1 MSEKAKDTKSNKD
14 RLKEITDSIEKGI
27 KEVFESGK
35 YAEYLQVMSRFH
47 NYSFNNTLLIYM
59 QKPDATLVAG
69 FNKWKDKFGRSVN
82 KGEKGIKIIA
92 PTPYKKKIEK
102 DVLDPD
108 TQLPMRDE
116 NGKIIKEEKEISIP
130 SFRPVTVF
138 DVSQTSGKE
147 LPTLASDLNGKV
159 ENFEMLKEAIS
170 RSAPVPVSFK
180 PLRPDTDGYFS
191 PKKQEIVIREGM
203 GEVQTVCAMIHE
215 SAHAKLHNPANIP
228 EAEETKK
235 LTRSDEEVQAESIAY
250 TVCAYFGIETGENSF
265 GYLASW
271 SRSKELKELKA
282 SLDIINKTSSELI
295 TDIEKNYKA
304 IVKERGA
311 ELTNEK
317 DPVEELATEIDNFL
331 FEVDKDGYT
340 ATVDDREAYRDDL
353 ITSISIG
360 RCEIVVEWL
369 QDIVSEGSEESKK
382 AAELLDKLSP
392 YINPQIDKNAEINAP
407 AIETPQTE
415 DLSDVPV
422 PDPAISREALLS
434 FGYTDDNMLPL
445 TKSRAA
451 ELFIQDIPVYCIFT
465 DNSESLIETPEALR
479 QHDGMFGVEKT
490 DWVKAVEA
498 VKEKE
503 TAFLESPTDAFAL
516 YQLIR
521 SEATDEHRFMNT
533 EFLDKHGLEISRDN
547 YSLVATGELKKQGET
562 VQVLDSIYEDFNIHI
577 PVDYKGQSCSV
588 SDIIALKQGNDVSFY
603 YVDSIGFAPV
613 PDFLQ
618 QRNHLKNAEIS
629 TEDDYGMID
638 GVINNGAKSEADK
651 KKEQTNTEK
660 KPSVLKKLEQ
670 AKKQAGLVDTVPT
683 PKKTERNLTQ

>member
-1 MSEKAKDTKSNKD
+1 M
-14 RLKEITDSIEKGI
+14 
-27 KEVFESGK
+27 
-35 YAEYLQVMSRFH
+35 QVMSRFH

-108 TQLPMRDE
+108 TKLPMKDE
-116 NGKIIKEEKEISIP
+116 NGEIIKEEKEVSIP

-147 LPTLASDLNGKV
+147 IPTLASALNGKV
-159 ENFEMLKEAIS
+159 ENFDMLKEAIS
-170 RSAPVPVSFK
+170 RSAPVPISFK

-191 PKKQEIVIREGM
+191 QKRQEIVIREGM

-228 EAEETKK
+228 ETEEKKK
-235 LTRSDEEVQAESIAY
+235 LTRSDKEVQAESIAY

-271 SRSKELKELKA
+271 SQNKELKELKA
-282 SLDIINKTSSELI
+282 SLDVINKTSSELI
-295 TDIEKNYKA
+295 TAIEKNYKA
-304 IVKERGA
+304 ILKERGA
-311 ELTNEK
+311 ELT
-317 DPVEELATEIDNFL
+317 DTELKE
-331 FEVDKDGYT
+331 
-340 ATVDDREAYRDDL
+340 
-353 ITSISIG
+353 
-360 RCEIVVEWL
+360 
-369 QDIVSEGSEESKK
+369 
-382 AAELLDKLSP
+382 
-392 YINPQIDKNAEINAP
+392 P
-407 AIETPQTE
+407 ALETPNTD
-415 DLSDVPV
+415 DLSDIPV
-422 PDPAISREALLS
+422 PDPAISREALQS

-451 ELFIQDIPVYCIFT
+451 ELFMQDIPVYCIYT

-479 QHDGMFGVEKT
+479 QHDGMFGVEKS
-490 DWVKAVEA
+490 DWAKAVET

-503 TAFLESPTDAFAL
+503 SAFFESPTDAFAL

-533 EFLDKHGLEISRDN
+533 EFLKKHGLDISRDN
-547 YSLVATGELKKQGET
+547 YSLIATGELKKQGET
-562 VQVLDSIYEDFNIHI
+562 VQVLDGIYEDFNIHL

-588 SDIIALKQGNDVSFY
+588 SDIIALKRGNDVSFY
-603 YVDSIGFAPV
+603 YVDSIGFTPV
-613 PDFLQ
+613 HDFLQ
-618 QRNHLKNAEIS
+618 QRNYLKNAEIS

-638 GVINNGAKSEADK
+638 GVINNGKKPETDDKSKQNDIG
-651 KKEQTNTEK
+651 K
-660 KPSVLKKLEQ
+660 KPSVLKRLED
-670 AKKQAGLVDTVPT
+670 AKKQAGSLDNPM
-683 PKKTERNLTQ
+683 PKKTERNLIQ

>member
-1 MSEKAKDTKSNKD
+1 MSEKTGNFRNNKD
-14 RLKEITDSIEKGI
+14 RLKEIIDSIEKGI
-27 KEVFESGK
+27 KEVFESGR
-35 YAEYLQVMSRFH
+35 YTEYLQVMSRFH

-69 FNKWKDKFGRSVN
+69 FNKWKDKFERNVN

-108 TQLPMRDE
+108 TKLPMRDE
-116 NGKIIKEEKEISIP
+116 NGEIIKEEKEVSIP

-159 ENFEMLKEAIS
+159 ENFDMLKEAIS

-191 PKKQEIVIREGM
+191 PKRQEIVIREGM

-215 SAHAKLHNPANIP
+215 SAHAKLHNPAYIP
-228 EAEETKK
+228 ETDDKSK
-235 LTRSDEEVQAESIAY
+235 LSRSDEEVQAESIAY

-271 SRSKELKELKA
+271 SQNKELKELKE
-282 SLDIINKTSSELI
+282 SLDIINKTSSDLI
-295 TDIEKNYKA
+295 TAIEKNYKA

-311 ELTNEK
+311 ELT
-317 DPVEELATEIDNFL
+317 DTELKE
-331 FEVDKDGYT
+331 
-340 ATVDDREAYRDDL
+340 
-353 ITSISIG
+353 
-360 RCEIVVEWL
+360 
-369 QDIVSEGSEESKK
+369 
-382 AAELLDKLSP
+382 
-392 YINPQIDKNAEINAP
+392 P

-415 DLSDVPV
+415 DLSDIPV

-451 ELFIQDIPVYCIFT
+451 ELFMQDIPVYCIYT

-479 QHDGMFGVEKT
+479 QHDGMFGIEKA
-490 DWVKAVEA
+490 DWAKALESF
-498 VKEKE
+498 KEKE
-503 TAFLESPTDAFAL
+503 KTFLESPSDAFAL

-533 EFLDKHGLEISRDN
+533 EFLEKHGLEISRDN
-547 YSLVATGELKKQGET
+547 YSLIATGELKKQGET
-562 VQVLDSIYEDFNIHI
+562 VQVLDSIYEDFNIHL

-588 SDIIALKQGNDVSFY
+588 SDIIALKRGNDVSFY
-603 YVDSIGFAPV
+603 YVDSIGFTPV
-613 PDFLQ
+613 HDFLP
-618 QRNHLKNAEIS
+618 QRNYLKNAEIS

-638 GVINNGAKSEADK
+638 GVINNGKKPETDDKSKQNDIG
-651 KKEQTNTEK
+651 K
-660 KPSVLKKLEQ
+660 KPSVLKRLED
-670 AKKQAGLVDTVPT
+670 AKKQAGSLDNPM
-683 PKKTERNLTQ
+683 PKKTERNLIQ

>member
-1 MSEKAKDTKSNKD
+1 MSEKTGNFRNNKD
-14 RLKEITDSIEKGI
+14 RLKEIIDSIEKGI
-27 KEVFESGK
+27 KEVFESGR
-35 YAEYLQVMSRFH
+35 YTEYLQVMSRFH
-47 NYSFNNTLLIYM
+47 NYSFNNTMLIYM

-69 FNKWKDKFGRSVN
+69 FNKWKDKFERNVN

-108 TQLPMRDE
+108 TKLPMRDE
-116 NGKIIKEEKEISIP
+116 NGEIIKEEKEVSIP

-159 ENFEMLKEAIS
+159 ENFDMLKEAIS
-170 RSAPVPVSFK
+170 RSAPVPISFK

-191 PKKQEIVIREGM
+191 PKRQEIVIREGM

-215 SAHAKLHNPANIP
+215 SAHAKLHNPAYIP
-228 EAEETKK
+228 ETDDKSK
-235 LTRSDEEVQAESIAY
+235 LSRSDEEVQAESIAY

-271 SRSKELKELKA
+271 SQNKELKELKE
-282 SLDIINKTSSELI
+282 SLDVINKTSSELI
-295 TDIEKNYKA
+295 TAIEKNYKA

-311 ELTNEK
+311 ELT
-317 DPVEELATEIDNFL
+317 DTELKE
-331 FEVDKDGYT
+331 
-340 ATVDDREAYRDDL
+340 
-353 ITSISIG
+353 
-360 RCEIVVEWL
+360 
-369 QDIVSEGSEESKK
+369 
-382 AAELLDKLSP
+382 
-392 YINPQIDKNAEINAP
+392 P

-415 DLSDVPV
+415 DLSDIPV

-451 ELFIQDIPVYCIFT
+451 ELFMQDIPVYCIYT

-479 QHDGMFGVEKT
+479 QHDGMFGIEKA
-490 DWVKAVEA
+490 DWAKALESF
-498 VKEKE
+498 KEKE
-503 TAFLESPTDAFAL
+503 KTFLESPSDAFAL

-533 EFLDKHGLEISRDN
+533 EFLEKHGLEISRDN
-547 YSLVATGELKKQGET
+547 YSLIATGELKKQGET
-562 VQVLDSIYEDFNIHI
+562 VQVLDSIYEDFNIHL

-588 SDIIALKQGNDVSFY
+588 SDIIALKRGNDVSFY
-603 YVDSIGFAPV
+603 YVDSIGFTPV
-613 PDFLQ
+613 HDFLP
-618 QRNHLKNAEIS
+618 QRNYLKNAEIS

-638 GVINNGAKSEADK
+638 GVINNGKKPETDDKSKQNDIG
-651 KKEQTNTEK
+651 K
-660 KPSVLKKLEQ
+660 KPSVLKRLED
-670 AKKQAGLVDTVPT
+670 AKKQAGSLDNPM
-683 PKKTERNLTQ
+683 PKKTERNLIQ

>member
-1 MSEKAKDTKSNKD
+1 MSEKTGNFRNNKD
-14 RLKEITDSIEKGI
+14 RLKEIIDSIEKGI
-27 KEVFESGK
+27 KEVFESGR
-35 YAEYLQVMSRFH
+35 YTEYLQVMSRFH
-47 NYSFNNTLLIYM
+47 NYSFNNTILIYM

-69 FNKWKDKFGRSVN
+69 FNKWKDKFERNVN

-108 TQLPMRDE
+108 TKLPMRDE
-116 NGKIIKEEKEISIP
+116 NGEIIKEEKEVSIP

-159 ENFEMLKEAIS
+159 ENFDMLKEAIS
-170 RSAPVPVSFK
+170 RSAPVPISFK

-191 PKKQEIVIREGM
+191 PKRQEIVIREGM

-228 EAEETKK
+228 ETDDKSK
-235 LTRSDEEVQAESIAY
+235 LSRSDEEVQAESIAY

-271 SRSKELKELKA
+271 SQNKELKELKE
-282 SLDIINKTSSELI
+282 SLDIINKTSSDLI
-295 TDIEKNYKA
+295 TAIEKNYKA

-311 ELTNEK
+311 ELT
-317 DPVEELATEIDNFL
+317 DTELKE
-331 FEVDKDGYT
+331 
-340 ATVDDREAYRDDL
+340 
-353 ITSISIG
+353 
-360 RCEIVVEWL
+360 
-369 QDIVSEGSEESKK
+369 
-382 AAELLDKLSP
+382 
-392 YINPQIDKNAEINAP
+392 P
-407 AIETPQTE
+407 AKETPQTE
-415 DLSDVPV
+415 DLSDIPV

-451 ELFIQDIPVYCIFT
+451 ELFMQDIPVYCIYT

-479 QHDGMFGVEKT
+479 QHDGMFGIEKA
-490 DWVKAVEA
+490 DWAKALESF
-498 VKEKE
+498 KEKE
-503 TAFLESPTDAFAL
+503 KTFLESPSDAFAL

-533 EFLDKHGLEISRDN
+533 EFLEKHGLEISRDN
-547 YSLVATGELKKQGET
+547 YSLIATGELKKQGET
-562 VQVLDSIYEDFNIHI
+562 VQVLDSIYEDFNIHL

-588 SDIIALKQGNDVSFY
+588 SDIIALKRGNDVSFY
-603 YVDSIGFAPV
+603 YVDSIGFTPV
-613 PDFLQ
+613 HDFLP
-618 QRNHLKNAEIS
+618 QRNYLKNAEIS

-638 GVINNGAKSEADK
+638 GVINNGKKPETDDKSKQNDIG
-651 KKEQTNTEK
+651 K
-660 KPSVLKKLEQ
+660 KPSVLKRLED
-670 AKKQAGLVDTVPT
+670 AKKQAGSLDNPM
-683 PKKTERNLTQ
+683 PKKTERNLIQ

>member
-1 MSEKAKDTKSNKD
+1 MSEKTGNFRNNKD
-14 RLKEITDSIEKGI
+14 RLKEIIDSIEKGI
-27 KEVFESGK
+27 KEVFESGR
-35 YAEYLQVMSRFH
+35 YTEYLQVMSRFH

-69 FNKWKDKFGRSVN
+69 FNKWKDKFERNVN

-108 TQLPMRDE
+108 TKLPMRDE
-116 NGKIIKEEKEISIP
+116 NGEIIKEEKEVSIP

-159 ENFEMLKEAIS
+159 ENFDMLKEAIS
-170 RSAPVPVSFK
+170 RSAPVPISFK
-180 PLRPDTDGYFS
+180 PLRPDIDGYFS
-191 PKKQEIVIREGM
+191 PKRQEIVIREGM

-215 SAHAKLHNPANIP
+215 SAHAKLRNPANIP
-228 EAEETKK
+228 ETDDKSK
-235 LTRSDEEVQAESIAY
+235 LSRSDEEVQAESIAY

-271 SRSKELKELKA
+271 SQNKELKELKE
-282 SLDIINKTSSELI
+282 SLDIINKTSSDLI
-295 TDIEKNYKA
+295 TAIEKNYKA

-311 ELTNEK
+311 ELT
-317 DPVEELATEIDNFL
+317 DTELKE
-331 FEVDKDGYT
+331 
-340 ATVDDREAYRDDL
+340 
-353 ITSISIG
+353 
-360 RCEIVVEWL
+360 
-369 QDIVSEGSEESKK
+369 
-382 AAELLDKLSP
+382 
-392 YINPQIDKNAEINAP
+392 P

-415 DLSDVPV
+415 DLSDIPV

-451 ELFIQDIPVYCIFT
+451 ELFMQDIPVYCIYT

-479 QHDGMFGVEKT
+479 QYDGMFGIEKA
-490 DWVKAVEA
+490 DWAKALESF
-498 VKEKE
+498 KEKE
-503 TAFLESPTDAFAL
+503 KTFLESPSDAFAL

-533 EFLDKHGLEISRDN
+533 EFLEKHGLEISRDN
-547 YSLVATGELKKQGET
+547 YSLIATGELKKQGET
-562 VQVLDSIYEDFNIHI
+562 VQVLDSIYEDFNIHL

-588 SDIIALKQGNDVSFY
+588 SDIIALKRGNDVSFY
-603 YVDSIGFAPV
+603 YVDSIGFTPV
-613 PDFLQ
+613 HDFLP
-618 QRNHLKNAEIS
+618 QRNYLKNAEIS

-638 GVINNGAKSEADK
+638 GVINNGKKPETDDKSKQNDRG
-651 KKEQTNTEK
+651 K
-660 KPSVLKKLEQ
+660 KPSVLKRLED
-670 AKKQAGLVDTVPT
+670 AKKQAGLLDNPM
-683 PKKTERNLTQ
+683 PKKTERNLIQ

>member
-1 MSEKAKDTKSNKD
+1 MSEKTGNFRNNKD
-14 RLKEITDSIEKGI
+14 RLKEIIDSIEKGI
-27 KEVFESGK
+27 KEVFESGR
-35 YAEYLQVMSRFH
+35 YTEYLQVMSRFH
-47 NYSFNNTLLIYM
+47 NYSFNNTMLIYM

-69 FNKWKDKFGRSVN
+69 FNKWKDKFERNVN

-108 TQLPMRDE
+108 TKLPMRDE
-116 NGKIIKEEKEISIP
+116 NGEIIKEEKEVSIP

-159 ENFEMLKEAIS
+159 ENFDMLKEAIS
-170 RSAPVPVSFK
+170 RSAPVPISFK

-191 PKKQEIVIREGM
+191 PKRQEIVIREGM

-228 EAEETKK
+228 ETDDKSK
-235 LTRSDEEVQAESIAY
+235 LSRSDEEVQAESIAY
-250 TVCAYFGIETGENSF
+250 TVCAYFGIETGKNSF

-271 SRSKELKELKA
+271 SQNKELKELKE
-282 SLDIINKTSSELI
+282 SLDVINKTSSELI
-295 TDIEKNYKA
+295 TAIEKNYKA
-304 IVKERGA
+304 IAKERGA
-311 ELTNEK
+311 ELT
-317 DPVEELATEIDNFL
+317 DTELKE
-331 FEVDKDGYT
+331 
-340 ATVDDREAYRDDL
+340 
-353 ITSISIG
+353 
-360 RCEIVVEWL
+360 
-369 QDIVSEGSEESKK
+369 
-382 AAELLDKLSP
+382 
-392 YINPQIDKNAEINAP
+392 P

-415 DLSDVPV
+415 DLSDIPV

-434 FGYTDDNMLPL
+434 FGYTDDNILPL

-451 ELFIQDIPVYCIFT
+451 ELFMQDIPVYCIYT

-479 QHDGMFGVEKT
+479 QHDGMFGIEKA
-490 DWVKAVEA
+490 DWAKALESF
-498 VKEKE
+498 KEKE
-503 TAFLESPTDAFAL
+503 KTFLESPSDAFAL

-533 EFLDKHGLEISRDN
+533 EFLEKHGLEISRDN
-547 YSLVATGELKKQGET
+547 YSLIATGELKKQGET
-562 VQVLDSIYEDFNIHI
+562 VQVLDSIYEDFNIHL

-588 SDIIALKQGNDVSFY
+588 SDIIALKRGNDVSFY
-603 YVDSIGFAPV
+603 YADSIGFTPV

-618 QRNHLKNAEIS
+618 QRNYLKNAEIS

-638 GVINNGAKSEADK
+638 GVINNGKKPETDDKSKQNDIG
-651 KKEQTNTEK
+651 K
-660 KPSVLKKLEQ
+660 KPSVLKRLED
-670 AKKQAGLVDTVPT
+670 AKKQAGLLDNPM
-683 PKKTERNLTQ
+683 PKKIERNLIQ

>member
-1 MSEKAKDTKSNKD
+1 MNQKNNLLRNNEK
-14 RLKEITDSIEKGI
+14 LKEITDSIEKGI
-27 KEVFESGK
+27 KEVFESGR

-59 QKPDATLVAG
+59 QKPDATHVAG

-92 PTPYKKKIEK
+92 PTPYKTKVEK

-108 TQLPMRDE
+108 TKLPMRDE
-116 NGKIIKEEKEISIP
+116 SGKNIKEEKEITIP

-138 DVSQTSGKE
+138 DVSQTSGRE

-159 ENFEMLKEAIS
+159 ENFDLLKDAIS
-170 RSAPVPVSFK
+170 RSAPIPISFK

-215 SAHAKLHNPANIP
+215 SAHAKLHNPANVLKTD
-228 EAEETKK
+228 EKKK
-235 LTRSDEEVQAESIAY
+235 LSRSDEEVQAESIAY
-250 TVCAYFGIETGENSF
+250 TVCAYFGIEIGDNSF

-271 SRSKELKELKA
+271 SQSKELKELKE
-282 SLDIINKTSSELI
+282 SLDVINKTSSELI
-295 TDIEKNYKA
+295 TSIEKNYRA

-311 ELTNEK
+311 ELTSKKESIE
-317 DPVEELATEIDNFL
+317 DLANEIDDFMFNF
-331 FEVDKDGYT
+331 DTYDYKDRI
-340 ATVDDREAYRDDL
+340 DDREGFRDDL
-353 ITSISIG
+353 KTSIHSG
-360 RCEIVVEWL
+360 RCEDIVEWL
-369 QDIVSEGSEESKK
+369 QDIVSEGSEDGKK

-392 YINPQIDKNAEINAP
+392 YINPQIDKNAEINTP

-415 DLSDVPV
+415 DLSDIPV
-422 PDPAISREALLS
+422 PDPALSLEALLS

-445 TKSRAA
+445 TKIRAA
-451 ELFIQDIPVYCIFT
+451 ELFMQDIPVYCIYT

-490 DWVKAVEA
+490 DWTKALETF
-498 VKEKE
+498 KEKE
-503 TAFLESPTDAFAL
+503 KAFLESTTDAFAL

-533 EFLDKHGLEISRDN
+533 EFLKKHGLEISRDN
-547 YSLVATGELKKQGET
+547 YSLVATGELKKQGEI
-562 VQVLDSIYEDFNIHI
+562 VQVLDSIYEDFNIHL

-588 SDIIALKQGNDVSFY
+588 SDIIALKRGNDVSFY
-603 YVDSIGFAPV
+603 YVDSIGFTPV

-618 QRNHLKNAEIS
+618 QRNYLKNAEIS

-638 GVINNGAKSEADK
+638 GVINNGKKPETDDKSKQNDIG
-651 KKEQTNTEK
+651 K
-660 KPSVLKKLEQ
+660 KPSVLKRLED
-670 AKKQAGLVDTVPT
+670 AKKQAGSLDNPM
-683 PKKTERNLTQ
+683 PKKTERNLIQ

>member
-1 MSEKAKDTKSNKD
+1 MSEKTGNFRNNKD
-14 RLKEITDSIEKGI
+14 RLKEIIDSIEKGI
-27 KEVFESGK
+27 KEVFESGR
-35 YAEYLQVMSRFH
+35 YTEYLQVMSRFH
-47 NYSFNNTLLIYM
+47 NYSFNNTMLIYM

-69 FNKWKDKFGRSVN
+69 FNKWKDKFERNVN

-108 TQLPMRDE
+108 TKLPMRDE
-116 NGKIIKEEKEISIP
+116 NGEIIKEEKEVSIP

-159 ENFEMLKEAIS
+159 ENFDMLKEAIS
-170 RSAPVPVSFK
+170 RSAPVPISFK

-191 PKKQEIVIREGM
+191 PKRQEIVIREGM

-228 EAEETKK
+228 ETDDKSK
-235 LTRSDEEVQAESIAY
+235 LSRSDEEVQAESIAY

-271 SRSKELKELKA
+271 SQNKELKELKE
-282 SLDIINKTSSELI
+282 SLDIINKTSSDLI
-295 TDIEKNYKA
+295 TAIEKNYKA

-311 ELTNEK
+311 ELT
-317 DPVEELATEIDNFL
+317 DTELKE
-331 FEVDKDGYT
+331 
-340 ATVDDREAYRDDL
+340 
-353 ITSISIG
+353 
-360 RCEIVVEWL
+360 
-369 QDIVSEGSEESKK
+369 
-382 AAELLDKLSP
+382 
-392 YINPQIDKNAEINAP
+392 P

-415 DLSDVPV
+415 DLSDIPV

-451 ELFIQDIPVYCIFT
+451 ELFMQDIPVYCIYT
-465 DNSESLIETPEALR
+465 DNSKSLIETPEALR
-479 QHDGMFGVEKT
+479 QHDGMFGIEKA
-490 DWVKAVEA
+490 DWAKALESF
-498 VKEKE
+498 KEKE
-503 TAFLESPTDAFAL
+503 KTFLESPSDAFAL

-533 EFLDKHGLEISRDN
+533 EFLEKHGLEISRDN
-547 YSLVATGELKKQGET
+547 YSLVATGELKKQGEI
-562 VQVLDSIYEDFNIHI
+562 VQVLDSIYEDFNIHL

-588 SDIIALKQGNDVSFY
+588 SDIIALKRDNDVSFY
-603 YVDSIGFAPV
+603 YVDSIGFTPV
-613 PDFLQ
+613 HDFLP
-618 QRNHLKNAEIS
+618 QRNYLKNAEIS

-638 GVINNGAKSEADK
+638 GVINNGKKPKTDDKSKQNDIG
-651 KKEQTNTEK
+651 K
-660 KPSVLKKLEQ
+660 KPSVLKRLED
-670 AKKQAGLVDTVPT
+670 AKKQAGSLDNPM
-683 PKKTERNLTQ
+683 PKKTERNLIQ

>member
-1 MSEKAKDTKSNKD
+1 MSEKTGNFRNNKD
-14 RLKEITDSIEKGI
+14 RLKEIIDSIEKGI
-27 KEVFESGK
+27 KEVFESGR
-35 YAEYLQVMSRFH
+35 YTEYLQVMSRFH
-47 NYSFNNTLLIYM
+47 NYSFNNTMLIYM

-69 FNKWKDKFGRSVN
+69 FNKWKDKFERNVN

-108 TQLPMRDE
+108 TKLPMRDE
-116 NGKIIKEEKEISIP
+116 NGEIIKEEKEVSIP

-159 ENFEMLKEAIS
+159 ENFDMLKEAIS
-170 RSAPVPVSFK
+170 RSAPVPISFK

-191 PKKQEIVIREGM
+191 PKRQEIVIREGM

-228 EAEETKK
+228 ETDDKSK
-235 LTRSDEEVQAESIAY
+235 LSRSDEEVQAESIAY
-250 TVCAYFGIETGENSF
+250 TVCAYFGIETGKNSF

-271 SRSKELKELKA
+271 SQNKELKELKE
-282 SLDIINKTSSELI
+282 SLDVINKTSSELI
-295 TDIEKNYKA
+295 TAIEKNYKA
-304 IVKERGA
+304 IAKERGA
-311 ELTNEK
+311 ELT
-317 DPVEELATEIDNFL
+317 DTELKE
-331 FEVDKDGYT
+331 
-340 ATVDDREAYRDDL
+340 
-353 ITSISIG
+353 
-360 RCEIVVEWL
+360 
-369 QDIVSEGSEESKK
+369 
-382 AAELLDKLSP
+382 
-392 YINPQIDKNAEINAP
+392 P

-415 DLSDVPV
+415 DLSDIPV

-434 FGYTDDNMLPL
+434 FGYTDDNILPL

-451 ELFIQDIPVYCIFT
+451 ELFMQDIPVYCIYT

-479 QHDGMFGVEKT
+479 QHDGMFGIEKA
-490 DWVKAVEA
+490 DWAKALESF
-498 VKEKE
+498 KEKE
-503 TAFLESPTDAFAL
+503 KTFLESPSDAFAL

-533 EFLDKHGLEISRDN
+533 EFLEKHGLEISRDN
-547 YSLVATGELKKQGET
+547 YSLIATGELKKQGET
-562 VQVLDSIYEDFNIHI
+562 VQVLDSIYEDFNIHL

-588 SDIIALKQGNDVSFY
+588 SDIIALKRGNDVSFY
-603 YVDSIGFAPV
+603 YVDSIGFTPV

-618 QRNHLKNAEIS
+618 QRNYLKNAEIS

-638 GVINNGAKSEADK
+638 GVINNGKKPETDDKSKQNDIG
-651 KKEQTNTEK
+651 K
-660 KPSVLKKLEQ
+660 KPSVLKRLED
-670 AKKQAGLVDTVPT
+670 AKKQAGLLDNPM
-683 PKKTERNLTQ
+683 PKKIERNLIQ

>member
-1 MSEKAKDTKSNKD
+1 MSEKTGNFRNNKD
-14 RLKEITDSIEKGI
+14 RLKEIIDSIEKGI
-27 KEVFESGK
+27 KEVFESGR
-35 YAEYLQVMSRFH
+35 YTEYLQVMSRFH
-47 NYSFNNTLLIYM
+47 NYSFNNTMLIYM

-69 FNKWKDKFGRSVN
+69 FNKWKDKFERNVN

-108 TQLPMRDE
+108 TKLPMRDE
-116 NGKIIKEEKEISIP
+116 NGEIIKEEKEVSIP

-159 ENFEMLKEAIS
+159 ENFDILKEAIS
-170 RSAPVPVSFK
+170 RSAPVPISFK

-191 PKKQEIVIREGM
+191 PKRQEIVIREGM

-215 SAHAKLHNPANIP
+215 SAHAKLHNPAYIP
-228 EAEETKK
+228 ETDDKSK
-235 LTRSDEEVQAESIAY
+235 LSRSDEEVQAESIAY

-271 SRSKELKELKA
+271 SQNKELKELKE
-282 SLDIINKTSSELI
+282 SLDVINKTSSELI
-295 TDIEKNYKA
+295 TAIEKNYKA

-311 ELTNEK
+311 ELT
-317 DPVEELATEIDNFL
+317 DTELKE
-331 FEVDKDGYT
+331 
-340 ATVDDREAYRDDL
+340 
-353 ITSISIG
+353 
-360 RCEIVVEWL
+360 
-369 QDIVSEGSEESKK
+369 
-382 AAELLDKLSP
+382 
-392 YINPQIDKNAEINAP
+392 P

-415 DLSDVPV
+415 DLSDIPV

-451 ELFIQDIPVYCIFT
+451 ELFMQDIPVYCIYT

-479 QHDGMFGVEKT
+479 QHDGMFGIEKA
-490 DWVKAVEA
+490 DWAKALESF
-498 VKEKE
+498 KEKE
-503 TAFLESPTDAFAL
+503 KTFLESPSDAFAL

-521 SEATDEHRFMNT
+521 SEATNEHRFMNT
-533 EFLDKHGLEISRDN
+533 EFLEKHGLEISRDN
-547 YSLVATGELKKQGET
+547 YSLIATGELKKQGET
-562 VQVLDSIYEDFNIHI
+562 VQVLDSIYEDFNIHL

-588 SDIIALKQGNDVSFY
+588 SDIIALKRGNDVSFY
-603 YVDSIGFAPV
+603 YVDSIGFTPV
-613 PDFLQ
+613 HDFLP
-618 QRNHLKNAEIS
+618 QRNYLKNAEIS

-638 GVINNGAKSEADK
+638 GIINNGKKPETDDKSKQNDIG
-651 KKEQTNTEK
+651 K
-660 KPSVLKKLEQ
+660 KPSVLKRLED
-670 AKKQAGLVDTVPT
+670 AKKQAGSLDNPM
-683 PKKTERNLTQ
+683 PKKTERNLIQ

>member
-1 MSEKAKDTKSNKD
+1 MSEKTGNFRNNKD
-14 RLKEITDSIEKGI
+14 RLKEIIDSIEKGI
-27 KEVFESGK
+27 KEVFESGR
-35 YAEYLQVMSRFH
+35 YTEYLQVMSRFH

-69 FNKWKDKFGRSVN
+69 FNKWKDKFERNVN

-108 TQLPMRDE
+108 TKLPMRDE
-116 NGKIIKEEKEISIP
+116 NGEIIKEEKEVSIP

-159 ENFEMLKEAIS
+159 ENFDMLKEAIS
-170 RSAPVPVSFK
+170 RSAPVPISFK

-191 PKKQEIVIREGM
+191 PKRQEIVIREGM

-228 EAEETKK
+228 ETDDKSK
-235 LTRSDEEVQAESIAY
+235 LSRSDEEVQAESIAY

-271 SRSKELKELKA
+271 SQNKELKELKE
-282 SLDIINKTSSELI
+282 SLDVINKTSSELI
-295 TDIEKNYKA
+295 TAIEKNYKA

-311 ELTNEK
+311 ELT
-317 DPVEELATEIDNFL
+317 DTELKE
-331 FEVDKDGYT
+331 
-340 ATVDDREAYRDDL
+340 
-353 ITSISIG
+353 
-360 RCEIVVEWL
+360 
-369 QDIVSEGSEESKK
+369 
-382 AAELLDKLSP
+382 
-392 YINPQIDKNAEINAP
+392 P

-415 DLSDVPV
+415 DLSDIPV

-434 FGYTDDNMLPL
+434 FGYTDNNMLPL

-451 ELFIQDIPVYCIFT
+451 ELFMQDIPVYCIYT
-465 DNSESLIETPEALR
+465 DNSESLIEAPEALR
-479 QHDGMFGVEKT
+479 QHDGMFGVEKA
-490 DWVKAVEA
+490 DWAKALEA
-498 VKEKE
+498 FKEKE
-503 TAFLESPTDAFAL
+503 KTFLESPSDAFAL

-533 EFLDKHGLEISRDN
+533 EFLEKHGLEISRDN
-547 YSLVATGELKKQGET
+547 YSLIATGELKKQGET
-562 VQVLDSIYEDFNIHI
+562 VQVLDSIYEDFNIHL

-588 SDIIALKQGNDVSFY
+588 SDIIALKRGNDVSFY
-603 YVDSIGFAPV
+603 YVDSIGFTPV
-613 PDFLQ
+613 HDFLP
-618 QRNHLKNAEIS
+618 QRNYLKNAEIS

-638 GVINNGAKSEADK
+638 GVINNGKKPETDDKSKQNDIG
-651 KKEQTNTEK
+651 K
-660 KPSVLKKLEQ
+660 KPSVLKRLED
-670 AKKQAGLVDTVPT
+670 AKKQAGSLDNPM
-683 PKKTERNLTQ
+683 PKKTERNLIQ

>member
-1 MSEKAKDTKSNKD
+1 MSEKTGNFRNNKD
-14 RLKEITDSIEKGI
+14 RLKEIIDSIEKGI
-27 KEVFESGK
+27 KEVFESGR
-35 YAEYLQVMSRFH
+35 YTEYLQVMSRFH
-47 NYSFNNTLLIYM
+47 NYSFNNTMLIYM

-69 FNKWKDKFGRSVN
+69 FNKWKDKFERNVN

-108 TQLPMRDE
+108 TKLPMRDE
-116 NGKIIKEEKEISIP
+116 NGEIIKEEKEVSIP
-130 SFRPVTVF
+130 SFRPVTVL

-159 ENFEMLKEAIS
+159 ENFDMLKEAIS
-170 RSAPVPVSFK
+170 RSAPVPISFK

-191 PKKQEIVIREGM
+191 PKRQEIVIREGM

-215 SAHAKLHNPANIP
+215 SAHAKLHNPAYIP
-228 EAEETKK
+228 ETDDKSK
-235 LTRSDEEVQAESIAY
+235 LSRSDEEVQAESIAY

-271 SRSKELKELKA
+271 SQNKELKELKE
-282 SLDIINKTSSELI
+282 SLDVINKTSSELI
-295 TDIEKNYKA
+295 TAIEKNYKA

-311 ELTNEK
+311 ELT
-317 DPVEELATEIDNFL
+317 DTELKE
-331 FEVDKDGYT
+331 
-340 ATVDDREAYRDDL
+340 
-353 ITSISIG
+353 
-360 RCEIVVEWL
+360 
-369 QDIVSEGSEESKK
+369 
-382 AAELLDKLSP
+382 
-392 YINPQIDKNAEINAP
+392 P

-415 DLSDVPV
+415 DLSDIPV

-451 ELFIQDIPVYCIFT
+451 ELFMQDIPVYCIYT

-479 QHDGMFGVEKT
+479 QHDGMFGIEKA
-490 DWVKAVEA
+490 DWAKALESF
-498 VKEKE
+498 KEKE
-503 TAFLESPTDAFAL
+503 KTFLDSPSDAFAL

-533 EFLDKHGLEISRDN
+533 EFLEKHGLEISRDN
-547 YSLVATGELKKQGET
+547 YSLIATGELKKQGET
-562 VQVLDSIYEDFNIHI
+562 VQVLDSIYEDFNIHL

-588 SDIIALKQGNDVSFY
+588 SDIIALKRGNDVSFY
-603 YVDSIGFAPV
+603 YVDSIGFTPV
-613 PDFLQ
+613 HDFLP
-618 QRNHLKNAEIS
+618 QRNYLKNAEIS

-638 GVINNGAKSEADK
+638 GVINNGKKPETDDKSKQNDIG
-651 KKEQTNTEK
+651 K
-660 KPSVLKKLEQ
+660 KPSVLKRLED
-670 AKKQAGLVDTVPT
+670 AKKQAGSLDNPM
-683 PKKTERNLTQ
+683 PKKTERNLIQ

>member
-1 MSEKAKDTKSNKD
+1 MSEKTDNFKSNKD
-14 RLKEITDSIEKGI
+14 RLKAITDSIEKGI
-27 KEVFESGK
+27 KEVFESGR

-59 QKPDATLVAG
+59 QKPDATHVAG

-92 PTPYKKKIEK
+92 PTPYKKMIEK

-108 TQLPMRDE
+108 TKLPMRDE
-116 NGKIIKEEKEISIP
+116 NGEIIKEEKEVSIP

-159 ENFEMLKEAIS
+159 ENFDMLKEAIS
-170 RSAPVPVSFK
+170 RSAPVPISFK

-191 PKKQEIVIREGM
+191 PKRQEIVIREGM

-228 EAEETKK
+228 ATDDKSK
-235 LTRSDEEVQAESIAY
+235 LSRSDEEVQAESIAY
-250 TVCAYFGIETGENSF
+250 TVCAYFGIETGDNSF

-271 SRSKELKELKA
+271 SQSKELKELKE
-282 SLDIINKTSSELI
+282 SLDVINNTSSELI
-295 TDIEKNYKA
+295 SSIEKNYRA
-304 IVKERGA
+304 IAKERGA
-311 ELTNEK
+311 ELTSKK
-317 DPVEELATEIDNFL
+317 DPVEEFANEIDDFVFNF
-331 FEVDKDGYT
+331 DPYDYKDRI
-340 ATVDDREAYRDDL
+340 DDREGFRDDL
-353 ITSISIG
+353 KTSIHSG
-360 RCEIVVEWL
+360 RCEDVAEWL

-382 AAELLDKLSP
+382 ASELLNKLSL
-392 YINPQIDKNAEINAP
+392 YINTQIDKNAEINAP

-415 DLSDVPV
+415 ALSDIPV

-451 ELFIQDIPVYCIFT
+451 ELFVQDIPVYCIYT

-479 QHDGMFGVEKT
+479 QHDGMFGIEKA
-490 DWVKAVEA
+490 DWAKALES

-503 TAFLESPTDAFAL
+503 TAFLESKTDSFAL

-521 SEATDEHRFMNT
+521 SVATDEHRFMNT
-533 EFLDKHGLEISRDN
+533 EFLEKQGLAISRDN
-547 YSLVATGELKKQGET
+547 YSLVATGELKRQGET
-562 VQVLDSIYEDFNIHI
+562 VQVLDGIYEDFNIHL

-588 SDIIALKQGNDVSFY
+588 SDIIALNRGGDVSFY
-603 YVDSIGFAPV
+603 YVDSIGFTPV
-613 PDFLQ
+613 HDFLP
-618 QRNHLKNAEIS
+618 QRNYLKNAEIS

-638 GVINNGAKSEADK
+638 GVINNGKKPETDDKSKQNDIG
-651 KKEQTNTEK
+651 K
-660 KPSVLKKLEQ
+660 KPSVLKRLED
-670 AKKQAGLVDTVPT
+670 AKKQAGSLDNPMS
-683 PKKTERNLTQ
+683 KKTERNLM

>member
-1 MSEKAKDTKSNKD
+1 MSEKTDNFKNGKD
-14 RLKEITDSIEKGI
+14 RLKTIIDSIENGI
-27 KEVFESGK
+27 KDVFESGRYK
-35 YAEYLQVMSRFH
+35 EYLQVMSRFH
-47 NYSFNNTLLIYM
+47 RYSFNNTMLIYM

-69 FNKWKDKFGRSVN
+69 FNKWKDKFERNVN

-108 TQLPMRDE
+108 TKLPIRDE
-116 NGKIIKEEKEISIP
+116 NGEIIKEEKEVSIP

-159 ENFEMLKEAIS
+159 ENFDMLKEAIS
-170 RSAPVPVSFK
+170 RSAPVPISFK

-191 PKKQEIVIREGM
+191 PKRQEIVIREGM

-228 EAEETKK
+228 ETDDKSK
-235 LTRSDEEVQAESIAY
+235 LSRSDEEVQAESIAY

-271 SRSKELKELKA
+271 SQNKELKELKE
-282 SLDIINKTSSELI
+282 SLDVINKTSSELI
-295 TDIEKNYKA
+295 TAIEKNYKA

-311 ELTNEK
+311 ELT
-317 DPVEELATEIDNFL
+317 DTELKE
-331 FEVDKDGYT
+331 
-340 ATVDDREAYRDDL
+340 
-353 ITSISIG
+353 
-360 RCEIVVEWL
+360 
-369 QDIVSEGSEESKK
+369 
-382 AAELLDKLSP
+382 
-392 YINPQIDKNAEINAP
+392 P

-415 DLSDVPV
+415 DLSNIPV

-451 ELFIQDIPVYCIFT
+451 ELFMQDIPVYCIYT

-479 QHDGMFGVEKT
+479 QHDGMFGIEKA
-490 DWVKAVEA
+490 DWAKALETF
-498 VKEKE
+498 KEKE
-503 TAFLESPTDAFAL
+503 KTFLESPSDAFAL

-533 EFLDKHGLEISRDN
+533 EFLEKQGLAISRDN

-562 VQVLDSIYEDFNIHI
+562 VQVLDSIYEDFNIHL

-588 SDIIALKQGNDVSFY
+588 SDIIALKRGNDVSFY
-603 YVDSIGFAPV
+603 YVDSIGFTPV
-613 PDFLQ
+613 HDFLP
-618 QRNHLKNAEIS
+618 QRNYLKNAEIS

-638 GVINNGAKSEADK
+638 GVINNGKKPETDDKSKQNDIG
-651 KKEQTNTEK
+651 K
-660 KPSVLKKLEQ
+660 KPSVLKRLED
-670 AKKQAGLVDTVPT
+670 AKKQAGSLDNPM
-683 PKKTERNLTQ
+683 PKKTERNLIQ

>member
-1 MSEKAKDTKSNKD
+1 MSEKTGNFRNNKD
-14 RLKEITDSIEKGI
+14 RLKEIIDSIEKGI
-27 KEVFESGK
+27 KEVFESGR
-35 YAEYLQVMSRFH
+35 YTEYLQVMSRFH

-69 FNKWKDKFGRSVN
+69 FNKWKDKFERNVN

-108 TQLPMRDE
+108 TKLPMRDE
-116 NGKIIKEEKEISIP
+116 NGEIIKEEKEVSIP

-159 ENFEMLKEAIS
+159 ENFDMLKEAIS
-170 RSAPVPVSFK
+170 RSAPVPISFK

-191 PKKQEIVIREGM
+191 PKRQEIVIREGM

-228 EAEETKK
+228 ETDDKSK
-235 LTRSDEEVQAESIAY
+235 LSRGDEEVQAESIAY

-271 SRSKELKELKA
+271 SQNKELKELKE
-282 SLDIINKTSSELI
+282 SLDVINKTSSELI
-295 TDIEKNYKA
+295 TAIEKNYKA

-311 ELTNEK
+311 ELT
-317 DPVEELATEIDNFL
+317 DTELKE
-331 FEVDKDGYT
+331 
-340 ATVDDREAYRDDL
+340 
-353 ITSISIG
+353 
-360 RCEIVVEWL
+360 
-369 QDIVSEGSEESKK
+369 
-382 AAELLDKLSP
+382 
-392 YINPQIDKNAEINAP
+392 P

-415 DLSDVPV
+415 DLSDIPV

-434 FGYTDDNMLPL
+434 FRYTDDNMLPL

-451 ELFIQDIPVYCIFT
+451 ELFVQDIPVYCIYT

-479 QHDGMFGVEKT
+479 QHDGMFGIEKA
-490 DWVKAVEA
+490 DWAKALETF
-498 VKEKE
+498 KEKE
-503 TAFLESPTDAFAL
+503 KAFLESPSDAFAL

-521 SEATDEHRFMNT
+521 SEATDEHRFMNM
-533 EFLDKHGLEISRDN
+533 EFLKKHGLEISRDN
-547 YSLVATGELKKQGET
+547 YSLVAMGELKKQGEI
-562 VQVLDSIYEDFNIHI
+562 VQVLDSIYEDFNIHL

-588 SDIIALKQGNDVSFY
+588 SDIIALKRGNDVSFY
-603 YVDSIGFAPV
+603 YVDSIGFTPV
-613 PDFLQ
+613 HDFLPQ
-618 QRNHLKNAEIS
+618 KNYLKNAEIS

-638 GVINNGAKSEADK
+638 GVINNGK
-651 KKEQTNTEK
+651 KPETDNKTKQNDIGK
-660 KPSVLKKLEQ
+660 KPSVLKRLED
-670 AKKQAGLVDTVPT
+670 AKKQVGSVDNPM
-683 PKKTERNLTQ
+683 PKKTERNLM

>member
-1 MSEKAKDTKSNKD
+1 MSEKTGNFRNNKD
-14 RLKEITDSIEKGI
+14 RLKEIIDSIEKGI
-27 KEVFESGK
+27 KEVFESGR
-35 YAEYLQVMSRFH
+35 YTEYLQVMSRFH

-69 FNKWKDKFGRSVN
+69 FNKWKDKFERNVN

-108 TQLPMRDE
+108 TKLPMRDE
-116 NGKIIKEEKEISIP
+116 NGEIIKEEKEVSIP

-159 ENFEMLKEAIS
+159 ENFDMLKEAIS
-170 RSAPVPVSFK
+170 RSAPVPISFK

-191 PKKQEIVIREGM
+191 PKRQEIVIREGM

-228 EAEETKK
+228 ETDDKSK
-235 LTRSDEEVQAESIAY
+235 LSRSDEEVQAESIAY

-271 SRSKELKELKA
+271 SQNKELKELKE
-282 SLDIINKTSSELI
+282 SLDVINKTSSELI
-295 TDIEKNYKA
+295 TAIEKNYKA

-311 ELTNEK
+311 ELT
-317 DPVEELATEIDNFL
+317 DTELKE
-331 FEVDKDGYT
+331 
-340 ATVDDREAYRDDL
+340 
-353 ITSISIG
+353 
-360 RCEIVVEWL
+360 
-369 QDIVSEGSEESKK
+369 
-382 AAELLDKLSP
+382 
-392 YINPQIDKNAEINAP
+392 P

-415 DLSDVPV
+415 DLSDIPV

-451 ELFIQDIPVYCIFT
+451 ELFMQDIPVYCIYT

-479 QHDGMFGVEKT
+479 QYDGMFGIEKA
-490 DWVKAVEA
+490 DWAKALESF
-498 VKEKE
+498 KEKE
-503 TAFLESPTDAFAL
+503 KTFLESPSDAFAL

-533 EFLDKHGLEISRDN
+533 EFLEKHGLEISRDN
-547 YSLVATGELKKQGET
+547 YSLIATGELKKQGET
-562 VQVLDSIYEDFNIHI
+562 VQVLDSIYEDFNIHL

-588 SDIIALKQGNDVSFY
+588 SDIIALKRGNDVSFY
-603 YVDSIGFAPV
+603 YVDSIGFTPV
-613 PDFLQ
+613 HDFLP
-618 QRNHLKNAEIS
+618 QRNYLKNAEIS

-638 GVINNGAKSEADK
+638 GVINNGKKPETDDKSKQNDIG
-651 KKEQTNTEK
+651 K
-660 KPSVLKKLEQ
+660 KPSVLKRLED
-670 AKKQAGLVDTVPT
+670 AKKQAGLLDNPM
-683 PKKTERNLTQ
+683 PKKTERNLIQ

>member
-1 MSEKAKDTKSNKD
+1 MSEKTGNFRNNKD
-14 RLKEITDSIEKGI
+14 RLKEIIDSIEKGI
-27 KEVFESGK
+27 KEVFESGR
-35 YAEYLQVMSRFH
+35 YTEYLQVMSRFH
-47 NYSFNNTLLIYM
+47 NYSFNNTMLIYM

-69 FNKWKDKFGRSVN
+69 FNKWKDKFERNVN

-108 TQLPMRDE
+108 TKLPMRDE
-116 NGKIIKEEKEISIP
+116 NGEIIKEEKEVSIP

-159 ENFEMLKEAIS
+159 ENFDMLKEAIS
-170 RSAPVPVSFK
+170 RSAPVPISFK

-191 PKKQEIVIREGM
+191 PKRQEIVIREGM

-228 EAEETKK
+228 ETDDKSK
-235 LTRSDEEVQAESIAY
+235 LSRSDEEVQAESIAY

-271 SRSKELKELKA
+271 SQNKELKELKE
-282 SLDIINKTSSELI
+282 SLDVINKTSSELI
-295 TDIEKNYKA
+295 TAIEKNYKA
-304 IVKERGA
+304 IAKERGA
-311 ELTNEK
+311 ELT
-317 DPVEELATEIDNFL
+317 DTELKE
-331 FEVDKDGYT
+331 
-340 ATVDDREAYRDDL
+340 
-353 ITSISIG
+353 
-360 RCEIVVEWL
+360 
-369 QDIVSEGSEESKK
+369 
-382 AAELLDKLSP
+382 
-392 YINPQIDKNAEINAP
+392 P

-415 DLSDVPV
+415 DLSDIPV

-451 ELFIQDIPVYCIFT
+451 ELFMQDIPVYCIYT

-479 QHDGMFGVEKT
+479 QHDGMFGIEKA
-490 DWVKAVEA
+490 DWAKALESF
-498 VKEKE
+498 KEKE
-503 TAFLESPTDAFAL
+503 KTFLESPSDAFAL

-533 EFLDKHGLEISRDN
+533 EFLEKHGLEISRDN
-547 YSLVATGELKKQGET
+547 YSLIATGELKKQGET
-562 VQVLDSIYEDFNIHI
+562 VQVLDSIYEDFNIHL

-588 SDIIALKQGNDVSFY
+588 SDIIALKRGNDVSFY
-603 YVDSIGFAPV
+603 YVDSIGFTPV

-618 QRNHLKNAEIS
+618 QRNYLKNAEIS

-638 GVINNGAKSEADK
+638 GVINNGKKPETDDKSKQNDIG
-651 KKEQTNTEK
+651 K
-660 KPSVLKKLEQ
+660 KPSVLKRLED
-670 AKKQAGLVDTVPT
+670 AKKQAGSLDNPM
-683 PKKTERNLTQ
+683 PRKTERNLIQ

>member
-130 SFRPVTVF
+130 SFKPVTVF
-138 DVSQTSGKE
+138 DVSQTSGRE

-170 RSAPVPVSFK
+170 RSTPVPVSFK

-203 GEVQTVCAMIHE
+203 SEVQTVCAMIHE

-250 TVCAYFGIETGENSF
+250 TVCAHFGIETGENSF

-271 SRSKELKELKA
+271 SRSKELKELKEPA
-282 SLDIINKTSSELI
+282 H
-295 TDIEKNYKA
+295 
-304 IVKERGA
+304 
-311 ELTNEK
+311 
-317 DPVEELATEIDNFL
+317 
-331 FEVDKDGYT
+331 
-340 ATVDDREAYRDDL
+340 EAPQTDDL
-353 ITSISIG
+353 F
-360 RCEIVVEWL
+360 
-369 QDIVSEGSEESKK
+369 
-382 AAELLDKLSP
+382 
-392 YINPQIDKNAEINAP
+392 
-407 AIETPQTE
+407 
-415 DLSDVPV
+415 DVPV

-445 TKSRAA
+445 TKRRAA
-451 ELFIQDIPVYCIFT
+451 ELFMQDIPVYCIYN

-479 QHDGMFGVEKT
+479 QYDGMFGVEKA

-618 QRNHLKNAEIS
+618 QRNYLKNAEIS

-638 GVINNGAKSEADK
+638 GVINNGAKSEADNK
-651 KKEQTNTEK
+651 TKQSDTEK
-660 KPSVLKKLEQ
+660 KPSVLKKLED
-670 AKKQAGLVDTVPT
+670 AKKQAGSLDKPM
-683 PKKTERNLTQ
+683 PKKIERNLMQ

>member
-1 MSEKAKDTKSNKD
+1 MSEKTGNFRNNKD
-14 RLKEITDSIEKGI
+14 RLKEIIDSIEKGI
-27 KEVFESGK
+27 KEVFESGR
-35 YAEYLQVMSRFH
+35 YTEYLQVMSRFH

-59 QKPDATLVAG
+59 QKPDATFVAG
-69 FNKWKDKFGRSVN
+69 FNKWKDKFERNVN

-108 TQLPMRDE
+108 TKLPMRDE
-116 NGKIIKEEKEISIP
+116 NGEIIKEEKEVSIP

-159 ENFEMLKEAIS
+159 ENFDMLKEAIS
-170 RSAPVPVSFK
+170 RSAPVPISFK
-180 PLRPDTDGYFS
+180 PLRSDTDGYFS
-191 PKKQEIVIREGM
+191 PKRQEIVIREGM

-228 EAEETKK
+228 ETDDKSK
-235 LTRSDEEVQAESIAY
+235 LSRSDEEVQAESIAY

-271 SRSKELKELKA
+271 SQNKELKELKE
-282 SLDIINKTSSELI
+282 SLDIINKTSSDLI
-295 TDIEKNYKA
+295 TAIEKNYKA

-311 ELTNEK
+311 ELT
-317 DPVEELATEIDNFL
+317 DTELKE
-331 FEVDKDGYT
+331 
-340 ATVDDREAYRDDL
+340 
-353 ITSISIG
+353 
-360 RCEIVVEWL
+360 
-369 QDIVSEGSEESKK
+369 
-382 AAELLDKLSP
+382 
-392 YINPQIDKNAEINAP
+392 P

-415 DLSDVPV
+415 DLSDIPV

-451 ELFIQDIPVYCIFT
+451 ELFMQDIPVYCIYT

-479 QHDGMFGVEKT
+479 QHDGMFGIEKA
-490 DWVKAVEA
+490 DWAKALESF
-498 VKEKE
+498 KEKE
-503 TAFLESPTDAFAL
+503 KTFLESPSDAFAL

-533 EFLDKHGLEISRDN
+533 EFLEKHGLEISRDN
-547 YSLVATGELKKQGET
+547 YSLIATGELKKQGEI
-562 VQVLDSIYEDFNIHI
+562 VQVLDSIYEDFNIHL

-588 SDIIALKQGNDVSFY
+588 SDIIALKRDNDVSFY
-603 YVDSIGFAPV
+603 YVDSIGFTPV
-613 PDFLQ
+613 HDFLP
-618 QRNHLKNAEIS
+618 QRNYLKNAEIS

-638 GVINNGAKSEADK
+638 GVINNGKKPETDDKSKQNDIG
-651 KKEQTNTEK
+651 K
-660 KPSVLKKLEQ
+660 KPSVLKRLED
-670 AKKQAGLVDTVPT
+670 AKKQAGSLDNPM
-683 PKKTERNLTQ
+683 PKKTERNLIQ

>member
-1 MSEKAKDTKSNKD
+1 MSEKTDNFRNNKD
-14 RLKEITDSIEKGI
+14 RLKAITDSIEKGI
-27 KEVFESGK
+27 KEVFESGR
-35 YAEYLQVMSRFH
+35 YEEYLQVMSRFH

-108 TQLPMRDE
+108 TKLPMKDE
-116 NGKIIKEEKEISIP
+116 NGEIIKEEKEVSIP

-147 LPTLASDLNGKV
+147 IPTLASALNGKV
-159 ENFEMLKEAIS
+159 ENFDMLKEAIS
-170 RSAPVPVSFK
+170 RSAPVPISFK

-191 PKKQEIVIREGM
+191 QKRQEIVIREGM

-228 EAEETKK
+228 ETEEKKK
-235 LTRSDEEVQAESIAY
+235 LTRSDKEVQAESIAY

-271 SRSKELKELKA
+271 SQNKELKELKA
-282 SLDIINKTSSELI
+282 SLDVINKTSSELI
-295 TDIEKNYKA
+295 TAIEKNYKA
-304 IVKERGA
+304 ILKERGA
-311 ELTNEK
+311 ELT
-317 DPVEELATEIDNFL
+317 DTELKE
-331 FEVDKDGYT
+331 
-340 ATVDDREAYRDDL
+340 
-353 ITSISIG
+353 
-360 RCEIVVEWL
+360 
-369 QDIVSEGSEESKK
+369 
-382 AAELLDKLSP
+382 
-392 YINPQIDKNAEINAP
+392 P
-407 AIETPQTE
+407 ALETPNTD
-415 DLSDVPV
+415 DLSDIPV
-422 PDPAISREALLS
+422 PDPAISREALQS

-451 ELFIQDIPVYCIFT
+451 ELFMQDIPVYCIYT

-479 QHDGMFGVEKT
+479 QHDGMFGVEKS
-490 DWVKAVEA
+490 DWAKAVET

-503 TAFLESPTDAFAL
+503 SAFFESPTDAFAL

-533 EFLDKHGLEISRDN
+533 EFLKKHGLDISRDN
-547 YSLVATGELKKQGET
+547 YSLIATGELKKQGET
-562 VQVLDSIYEDFNIHI
+562 VQVLDGIYEDFNIHL

-588 SDIIALKQGNDVSFY
+588 SDIIALKRGNDVSFY
-603 YVDSIGFAPV
+603 YVDSIGFTPV
-613 PDFLQ
+613 HDFLQ
-618 QRNHLKNAEIS
+618 QRNYLKNAEIS

-638 GVINNGAKSEADK
+638 GVINNGKKPETDDKSKQNDIG
-651 KKEQTNTEK
+651 K
-660 KPSVLKKLEQ
+660 KPSVLKRLED
-670 AKKQAGLVDTVPT
+670 AKKQAGSLDNPM
-683 PKKTERNLTQ
+683 PKKTERNLIQ

>member
-1 MSEKAKDTKSNKD
+1 MSEKTGNFRNNKD
-14 RLKEITDSIEKGI
+14 RLKEIIDSIEKGI
-27 KEVFESGK
+27 KEVFESGR
-35 YAEYLQVMSRFH
+35 YTEYLQVMSRFH
-47 NYSFNNTLLIYM
+47 NYSFNNTMLIYM

-69 FNKWKDKFGRSVN
+69 FNKWKDKFERNVN

-108 TQLPMRDE
+108 TKLPMRDE
-116 NGKIIKEEKEISIP
+116 NGEIIKEEKEVSIP
-130 SFRPVTVF
+130 SFRPITVF

-159 ENFEMLKEAIS
+159 ENFDMLKEAIS
-170 RSAPVPVSFK
+170 RSAPVPISFK

-191 PKKQEIVIREGM
+191 PKRQEIVIREGM

-228 EAEETKK
+228 ETDDKSK
-235 LTRSDEEVQAESIAY
+235 LSRSDEEVQAESIAY

-271 SRSKELKELKA
+271 SQNKELKELKE
-282 SLDIINKTSSELI
+282 SLDVINKTSSELI
-295 TDIEKNYKA
+295 TAIEKNYKA

-311 ELTNEK
+311 ELT
-317 DPVEELATEIDNFL
+317 DTELKE
-331 FEVDKDGYT
+331 
-340 ATVDDREAYRDDL
+340 
-353 ITSISIG
+353 
-360 RCEIVVEWL
+360 
-369 QDIVSEGSEESKK
+369 
-382 AAELLDKLSP
+382 
-392 YINPQIDKNAEINAP
+392 P

-415 DLSDVPV
+415 DLSNIPV

-451 ELFIQDIPVYCIFT
+451 ELFMQDIPVYCIYT

-479 QHDGMFGVEKT
+479 QHDGMFGVEKA
-490 DWVKAVEA
+490 DWAKALEA
-498 VKEKE
+498 FKEKE
-503 TAFLESPTDAFAL
+503 KTFLESPSDAFAL

-533 EFLDKHGLEISRDN
+533 EFLEKHGLEISRDN
-547 YSLVATGELKKQGET
+547 YSLIATGELKKQGET
-562 VQVLDSIYEDFNIHI
+562 VQVLDSIYEDFNIHL

-588 SDIIALKQGNDVSFY
+588 SDIIALKRGNDVSFY
-603 YVDSIGFAPV
+603 YVDSIGFTPV
-613 PDFLQ
+613 HDFLP
-618 QRNHLKNAEIS
+618 QRNYLKNAEIS

-638 GVINNGAKSEADK
+638 GVINNGKKPETDDKSKQNDIG
-651 KKEQTNTEK
+651 K
-660 KPSVLKKLEQ
+660 KPSVLKRLED
-670 AKKQAGLVDTVPT
+670 AKKQAGSLDNPM
-683 PKKTERNLTQ
+683 PRKTERNLIQ

>member
-138 DVSQTSGKE
+138 DVSQTSGRE

-180 PLRPDTDGYFS
+180 PLRPDIDGYFS

-203 GEVQTVCAMIHE
+203 SEVQTVCAMIHE

-228 EAEETKK
+228 EAEEAKK

-304 IVKERGA
+304 IVKERGS
-311 ELTNEK
+311 ELTDTELK
-317 DPVEELATEIDNFL
+317 EPVL
-331 FEVDKDGYT
+331 
-340 ATVDDREAYRDDL
+340 
-353 ITSISIG
+353 
-360 RCEIVVEWL
+360 
-369 QDIVSEGSEESKK
+369 
-382 AAELLDKLSP
+382 
-392 YINPQIDKNAEINAP
+392 
-407 AIETPQTE
+407 ETPQTD

-451 ELFIQDIPVYCIFT
+451 ELFIQDIPIYCIYT

-521 SEATDEHRFMNT
+521 SEATDEHRLMNT
-533 EFLDKHGLEISRDN
+533 DYLDKHGLEISRNN
-547 YSLVATGELKKQGET
+547 YSLVATGELKTQGEI

-603 YVDSIGFAPV
+603 YVDSVGFVPV

-618 QRNHLKNAEIS
+618 QRNYLKNAEIS

>member
-1 MSEKAKDTKSNKD
+1 MSEKTDNFRSSKD

-27 KEVFESGK
+27 KEVFESGR

-92 PTPYKKKIEK
+92 PTPYKKKIER

-108 TQLPMRDE
+108 TKLPMRDE
-116 NGKIIKEEKEISIP
+116 NGEIIKEEKEVSIP

-147 LPTLASDLNGKV
+147 IPTLASELNGKV
-159 ENFEMLKEAIS
+159 ENFDMLKEAIS
-170 RSAPVPVSFK
+170 RSAPVPIFFK

-191 PKKQEIVIREGM
+191 PKRQEIVIREGM

-228 EAEETKK
+228 ETEEKKK

-271 SRSKELKELKA
+271 SQNKELKELKA
-282 SLDIINKTSSELI
+282 SLDVINKTSSELI
-295 TDIEKNYKA
+295 TA
-304 IVKERGA
+304 IDRSFKDVCKEQGIDLSVKV
-311 ELTNEK
+311 
-317 DPVEELATEIDNFL
+317 DPITALATEL
-331 FEVDKDGYT
+331 DKFAFDYDTYDYNDRVSDPQGNISNLVGEISSGQCSEI
-340 ATVDDREAYRDDL
+340 ADWLQGIVDDNTEFSQTA
-353 ITSISIG
+353 
-360 RCEIVVEWL
+360 
-369 QDIVSEGSEESKK
+369 QK
-382 AAELLDKLSP
+382 LLDKLSP
-392 YINPQIDKNAEINAP
+392 YINPHIDKNAEINAP
-407 AIETPQTE
+407 AIEVPHTD
-415 DLSDVPV
+415 DLSDIPV

-434 FGYTDDNMLPL
+434 FGYTDDNMFPL

-451 ELFIQDIPVYCIFT
+451 ELFVQDIPVYCIYT

-479 QHDGMFGVEKT
+479 QHDGMFGVEKA
-490 DWVKAVEA
+490 DWAKALEA
-498 VKEKE
+498 FKEKE
-503 TAFLESPTDAFAL
+503 KAFLESPSDAFAL

-533 EFLDKHGLEISRDN
+533 EFLEKHGLEISRDN
-547 YSLVATGELKKQGET
+547 YSLVATGELKKQGEI
-562 VQVLDSIYEDFNIHI
+562 VQVLDSIYEDFNIHL

-588 SDIIALKQGNDVSFY
+588 SDIIALKRGNDVSFY
-603 YVDSIGFAPV
+603 YVDSIGFTPV

-618 QRNHLKNAEIS
+618 QRNYLKNAEIS

-638 GVINNGAKSEADK
+638 GVINNGKKPETDDKSKQNDIG
-651 KKEQTNTEK
+651 K
-660 KPSVLKKLEQ
+660 KPSVLKRLED
-670 AKKQAGLVDTVPT
+670 AKKQAGSLDNPM
-683 PKKTERNLTQ
+683 PKKKERNLMQ

>member
-1 MSEKAKDTKSNKD
+1 MSEKTDNFRNNKD
-14 RLKEITDSIEKGI
+14 RLKAITDSIEKGI
-27 KEVFESGK
+27 KEVFESGR
-35 YAEYLQVMSRFH
+35 YEEYLQVMSRFH

-108 TQLPMRDE
+108 TKLPMKDE
-116 NGKIIKEEKEISIP
+116 NGEIIKEEKEVSIP

-147 LPTLASDLNGKV
+147 IPTLASALNGKV
-159 ENFEMLKEAIS
+159 ENFDMLKEAIS
-170 RSAPVPVSFK
+170 RSAPVPISFK

-191 PKKQEIVIREGM
+191 PKRQEIVIREGM

-228 EAEETKK
+228 ETEEKKK

-271 SRSKELKELKA
+271 SQNKELKELKA
-282 SLDIINKTSSELI
+282 SLDVINKTSSELI
-295 TDIEKNYKA
+295 TAIEKNYKA
-304 IVKERGA
+304 ILKERGA
-311 ELTNEK
+311 ELT
-317 DPVEELATEIDNFL
+317 DTELKE
-331 FEVDKDGYT
+331 
-340 ATVDDREAYRDDL
+340 
-353 ITSISIG
+353 
-360 RCEIVVEWL
+360 
-369 QDIVSEGSEESKK
+369 
-382 AAELLDKLSP
+382 
-392 YINPQIDKNAEINAP
+392 P
-407 AIETPQTE
+407 ALETPNTD
-415 DLSDVPV
+415 DLSDIPV
-422 PDPAISREALLS
+422 PDPAISREALQS

-451 ELFIQDIPVYCIFT
+451 ELFMQDIPVYCIYT

-479 QHDGMFGVEKT
+479 QHDGMFGIEKA
-490 DWVKAVEA
+490 DWAKALESF
-498 VKEKE
+498 KEKE
-503 TAFLESPTDAFAL
+503 KTFLESPSDAFAL

-533 EFLDKHGLEISRDN
+533 EFLEKHGLDISRDN
-547 YSLVATGELKKQGET
+547 YSLIATGELKKQGET
-562 VQVLDSIYEDFNIHI
+562 VQVLDSIYEDFNIHL

-588 SDIIALKQGNDVSFY
+588 SDIIALKRGNDVSFY
-603 YVDSIGFAPV
+603 YVDSIGFTPV
-613 PDFLQ
+613 HDFLQ
-618 QRNHLKNAEIS
+618 QRNYLKNAEIS

-638 GVINNGAKSEADK
+638 GVINNGKKPETDDKSKQNDIG
-651 KKEQTNTEK
+651 K
-660 KPSVLKKLEQ
+660 KPSVLKKLED
-670 AKKQAGLVDTVPT
+670 AKKQAGSLDNPM
-683 PKKTERNLTQ
+683 PKKTERNLMQ

>member
-1 MSEKAKDTKSNKD
+1 MSEKTGNFRNNKD
-14 RLKEITDSIEKGI
+14 RLKEIIDSIEKGI
-27 KEVFESGK
+27 KEVFESGR
-35 YAEYLQVMSRFH
+35 YTEYLQVMSRFH

-69 FNKWKDKFGRSVN
+69 FNKWKDKFERNVN

-108 TQLPMRDE
+108 TKLPMRDE
-116 NGKIIKEEKEISIP
+116 NGEIIKEEKEVSIP

-159 ENFEMLKEAIS
+159 ENFDMLKEAIS
-170 RSAPVPVSFK
+170 RSAPVPISFK
-180 PLRPDTDGYFS
+180 PLRSDTDGYFS
-191 PKKQEIVIREGM
+191 PKRQEIVIREGM

-228 EAEETKK
+228 ETDDKSK
-235 LTRSDEEVQAESIAY
+235 LSRSDEEVQAESIAY

-271 SRSKELKELKA
+271 SQNKELKELKE
-282 SLDIINKTSSELI
+282 SLDIINKTSSDLI
-295 TDIEKNYKA
+295 TAIEKNYKA

-311 ELTNEK
+311 ELT
-317 DPVEELATEIDNFL
+317 DTELKE
-331 FEVDKDGYT
+331 
-340 ATVDDREAYRDDL
+340 
-353 ITSISIG
+353 
-360 RCEIVVEWL
+360 
-369 QDIVSEGSEESKK
+369 
-382 AAELLDKLSP
+382 
-392 YINPQIDKNAEINAP
+392 P

-415 DLSDVPV
+415 DLSDIPV
-422 PDPAISREALLS
+422 PDPAISREALLL

-451 ELFIQDIPVYCIFT
+451 ELFMQDIPVYCIYT

-479 QHDGMFGVEKT
+479 QHDGMFGIEKA
-490 DWVKAVEA
+490 DWAKALESF
-498 VKEKE
+498 KEKE
-503 TAFLESPTDAFAL
+503 KTFLESPSDAFAL

-533 EFLDKHGLEISRDN
+533 EFLEKHGLEISRDN
-547 YSLVATGELKKQGET
+547 YSLIATGELKKQGET
-562 VQVLDSIYEDFNIHI
+562 VQVLDSIYEDFNIHLPI
-577 PVDYKGQSCSV
+577 DYKGQSCSV
-588 SDIIALKQGNDVSFY
+588 SDIIALKRGNDVSFY
-603 YVDSIGFAPV
+603 YVDSIGFTPV
-613 PDFLQ
+613 HDFLP
-618 QRNHLKNAEIS
+618 QRNYLKNAEIS

-638 GVINNGAKSEADK
+638 GVINNGKKPETDYKSKQNDIG
-651 KKEQTNTEK
+651 K
-660 KPSVLKKLEQ
+660 KPSVLKRLED
-670 AKKQAGLVDTVPT
+670 AKKQAGSLDNPM
-683 PKKTERNLTQ
+683 PKKTERNLIQ

>member
-1 MSEKAKDTKSNKD
+1 MSEKTGNFRNNKD
-14 RLKEITDSIEKGI
+14 RLKEIIDSIEKGI
-27 KEVFESGK
+27 KEVFESGR
-35 YAEYLQVMSRFH
+35 YTEYLQVMSRFH
-47 NYSFNNTLLIYM
+47 NYSFNNTMLIYM

-69 FNKWKDKFGRSVN
+69 FNKWKDKFERNVN

-108 TQLPMRDE
+108 TKLPMRDE
-116 NGKIIKEEKEISIP
+116 NGEIIKEEKEVSIP

-159 ENFEMLKEAIS
+159 ENFDMLKEAIS
-170 RSAPVPVSFK
+170 RSAPVPISFK
-180 PLRPDTDGYFS
+180 PLRSDTDGYFS
-191 PKKQEIVIREGM
+191 PKRQEIVIREGM

-215 SAHAKLHNPANIP
+215 SAHAKLHNPAYIP
-228 EAEETKK
+228 ETDDKSK
-235 LTRSDEEVQAESIAY
+235 LSRSDEEVQAESIAY

-271 SRSKELKELKA
+271 SQNKELKELKE
-282 SLDIINKTSSELI
+282 SLDVINKTSSELI
-295 TDIEKNYKA
+295 TAIEKNYKA

-311 ELTNEK
+311 ELT
-317 DPVEELATEIDNFL
+317 DTELKE
-331 FEVDKDGYT
+331 
-340 ATVDDREAYRDDL
+340 
-353 ITSISIG
+353 
-360 RCEIVVEWL
+360 
-369 QDIVSEGSEESKK
+369 
-382 AAELLDKLSP
+382 
-392 YINPQIDKNAEINAP
+392 P

-415 DLSDVPV
+415 DLSDIPV

-451 ELFIQDIPVYCIFT
+451 ELFMQDIPVYCIYT

-479 QHDGMFGVEKT
+479 QHDGMFGIERA
-490 DWVKAVEA
+490 DWAKALESF
-498 VKEKE
+498 KEKE
-503 TAFLESPTDAFAL
+503 KTFLESPSDAFAL

-533 EFLDKHGLEISRDN
+533 EFLEKHGLEISRDN
-547 YSLVATGELKKQGET
+547 YSLIATGELKKQGET
-562 VQVLDSIYEDFNIHI
+562 VQVLDSIYEDFNIHL

-588 SDIIALKQGNDVSFY
+588 SDIIALKRGNDVSFY
-603 YVDSIGFAPV
+603 YVDSIGFTPV
-613 PDFLQ
+613 HDFLP
-618 QRNHLKNAEIS
+618 QRNYLKNAEIS

-638 GVINNGAKSEADK
+638 GVINNGKKPETDDKSKQNDIG
-651 KKEQTNTEK
+651 K
-660 KPSVLKKLEQ
+660 KPSVLKRLED
-670 AKKQAGLVDTVPT
+670 AKKQAGSLDNPM
-683 PKKTERNLTQ
+683 PKKTERNLIQ

>member
-1 MSEKAKDTKSNKD
+1 MSEKTDNFRNNKD
-14 RLKEITDSIEKGI
+14 RLKAITDSIEKGI
-27 KEVFESGK
+27 KEVFESGR
-35 YAEYLQVMSRFH
+35 YEEYLQVMSRFH

-108 TQLPMRDE
+108 TKLPMKDE
-116 NGKIIKEEKEISIP
+116 NGEIIKEEKEVSIP

-147 LPTLASDLNGKV
+147 IPTLASALNGKV
-159 ENFEMLKEAIS
+159 ENFDMLKEAIS
-170 RSAPVPVSFK
+170 RSAPVPISFK

-191 PKKQEIVIREGM
+191 PKRQEIVIREGM

-228 EAEETKK
+228 ETEEKKK

-271 SRSKELKELKA
+271 SQNKELKELKT
-282 SLDIINKTSSELI
+282 SLDVINKTSSELI
-295 TDIEKNYKA
+295 TAIEKNYKA
-304 IVKERGA
+304 ILKERGA
-311 ELTNEK
+311 ELT
-317 DPVEELATEIDNFL
+317 DTELKE
-331 FEVDKDGYT
+331 
-340 ATVDDREAYRDDL
+340 
-353 ITSISIG
+353 
-360 RCEIVVEWL
+360 
-369 QDIVSEGSEESKK
+369 
-382 AAELLDKLSP
+382 
-392 YINPQIDKNAEINAP
+392 P
-407 AIETPQTE
+407 ALETPNTD
-415 DLSDVPV
+415 DLSDIPV
-422 PDPAISREALLS
+422 PDPAISREALQS

-451 ELFIQDIPVYCIFT
+451 ELFMQDIPVYCIYT
-465 DNSESLIETPEALR
+465 DNSESLIETPKALR
-479 QHDGMFGVEKT
+479 QHDGMFGVEKS
-490 DWVKAVEA
+490 DWAKAVET

-503 TAFLESPTDAFAL
+503 SAFFESPTDAFAL

-533 EFLDKHGLEISRDN
+533 EFLKKHGLDISRDN
-547 YSLVATGELKKQGET
+547 YSLIATGELKKQGET
-562 VQVLDSIYEDFNIHI
+562 VQVLDGIYEDFNIHL

-588 SDIIALKQGNDVSFY
+588 SDIIALKRGNDVSFY
-603 YVDSIGFAPV
+603 YVDSIGFTPV
-613 PDFLQ
+613 HDFLQ
-618 QRNHLKNAEIS
+618 QRNYLKNAEIS

-638 GVINNGAKSEADK
+638 GVINNGKKPETDDKSKQNDIG
-651 KKEQTNTEK
+651 K
-660 KPSVLKKLEQ
+660 KPSVLKRLED
-670 AKKQAGLVDTVPT
+670 AKKQASSLDNPM
-683 PKKTERNLTQ
+683 PKKTERNLIQ

>member
-1 MSEKAKDTKSNKD
+1 MSEKTDNFGNNKD
-14 RLKEITDSIEKGI
+14 RLKEIIDSIEKGI
-27 KEVFESGK
+27 KEVFESGR
-35 YAEYLQVMSRFH
+35 YTEYLQVMSRFH
-47 NYSFNNTLLIYM
+47 NYSFNNTMLIYM

-69 FNKWKDKFGRSVN
+69 FNKWKDKFERNVN

-147 LPTLASDLNGKV
+147 IPTLASDLNGKV
-159 ENFEMLKEAIS
+159 ENFKMLKEAIS

-180 PLRPDTDGYFS
+180 PLRHDTDGYFS

-304 IVKERGA
+304 IVKERGS
-311 ELTNEK
+311 ELTDTELK
-317 DPVEELATEIDNFL
+317 EPVL
-331 FEVDKDGYT
+331 
-340 ATVDDREAYRDDL
+340 
-353 ITSISIG
+353 
-360 RCEIVVEWL
+360 
-369 QDIVSEGSEESKK
+369 
-382 AAELLDKLSP
+382 
-392 YINPQIDKNAEINAP
+392 
-407 AIETPQTE
+407 ETPQTD

-451 ELFIQDIPVYCIFT
+451 ELFMQDIPVYCIYT

-479 QHDGMFGVEKT
+479 QHDGMFGVEKA
-490 DWVKAVEA
+490 DWAKALETF
-498 VKEKE
+498 KEKE
-503 TAFLESPTDAFAL
+503 KAFLESPTDAFAL

-533 EFLDKHGLEISRDN
+533 EFLEKHGLEISRDN
-547 YSLVATGELKKQGET
+547 YSLVATGELKKQGEI
-562 VQVLDSIYEDFNIHI
+562 VQVLDSIYEDFNIHL

-618 QRNHLKNAEIS
+618 QRNYLKNAEIS

-638 GVINNGAKSEADK
+638 GVKWTFQSDRLLR
-651 KKEQTNTEK
+651 
-660 KPSVLKKLEQ
+660 LKKTILIHNQ
-670 AKKQAGLVDTVPT
+670 T
-683 PKKTERNLTQ
+683 RY

>member
-1 MSEKAKDTKSNKD
+1 MSEKTGNFRNNKD
-14 RLKEITDSIEKGI
+14 RLKEIIDSIEKGI
-27 KEVFESGK
+27 KEVFESGR
-35 YAEYLQVMSRFH
+35 YTEYLQVMSRFH
-47 NYSFNNTLLIYM
+47 NYSFNNTMLIYM

-69 FNKWKDKFGRSVN
+69 FNKWKDKFERNVN

-108 TQLPMRDE
+108 TKLPMRDE
-116 NGKIIKEEKEISIP
+116 NGEIIKEEKEVSIP

-159 ENFEMLKEAIS
+159 ENFDMLKEAIS
-170 RSAPVPVSFK
+170 RSAPVPISFK

-191 PKKQEIVIREGM
+191 PKRQEIVIREGM

-215 SAHAKLHNPANIP
+215 SAHAKLHNPAYIP
-228 EAEETKK
+228 ETDDKSK
-235 LTRSDEEVQAESIAY
+235 LSRSDEEVQAESIAY

-271 SRSKELKELKA
+271 SQNKELKELKE
-282 SLDIINKTSSELI
+282 SLDVINKTSSELI
-295 TDIEKNYKA
+295 TAIEKNYKA

-311 ELTNEK
+311 ELT
-317 DPVEELATEIDNFL
+317 DTELKE
-331 FEVDKDGYT
+331 
-340 ATVDDREAYRDDL
+340 
-353 ITSISIG
+353 
-360 RCEIVVEWL
+360 
-369 QDIVSEGSEESKK
+369 
-382 AAELLDKLSP
+382 
-392 YINPQIDKNAEINAP
+392 P

-415 DLSDVPV
+415 DLSDIPV

-451 ELFIQDIPVYCIFT
+451 ELFMQDIPVYCIYT

-479 QHDGMFGVEKT
+479 QHDGMFGIEKA
-490 DWVKAVEA
+490 DWAKALESF
-498 VKEKE
+498 KEKE
-503 TAFLESPTDAFAL
+503 KTFLDSPSDAFAL

-533 EFLDKHGLEISRDN
+533 EFLEKHGLEISRDN
-547 YSLVATGELKKQGET
+547 YSLIATGELKKQGET
-562 VQVLDSIYEDFNIHI
+562 VQVLDSIYEDFNIHL

-588 SDIIALKQGNDVSFY
+588 SDIIALKRGNDVSFY
-603 YVDSIGFAPV
+603 YVDSIGFTPV
-613 PDFLQ
+613 HDFLP
-618 QRNHLKNAEIS
+618 QRNYLKNAEIS

-638 GVINNGAKSEADK
+638 GVINNGKKPETDDKSKQNDIG
-651 KKEQTNTEK
+651 K
-660 KPSVLKKLEQ
+660 KPSVLKRLED
-670 AKKQAGLVDTVPT
+670 AKKQAGSLDNPM
-683 PKKTERNLTQ
+683 PKKTERNLIQ

>member
-1 MSEKAKDTKSNKD
+1 MSEKTDNFRNNKD
-14 RLKEITDSIEKGI
+14 RLKAITDSIEKGI
-27 KEVFESGK
+27 KEVFKSGR
-35 YAEYLQVMSRFH
+35 YEEYLQVMSRFH

-108 TQLPMRDE
+108 TKLPMKDE
-116 NGKIIKEEKEISIP
+116 NGEIIKEEKEVSIP

-147 LPTLASDLNGKV
+147 IPTLASALNGKV
-159 ENFEMLKEAIS
+159 ENFDMLKEAIS
-170 RSAPVPVSFK
+170 RSAPVPISFK

-191 PKKQEIVIREGM
+191 PKRQEIVIREGM

-228 EAEETKK
+228 ETEEKKK

-271 SRSKELKELKA
+271 SQNKELKELKA
-282 SLDIINKTSSELI
+282 SLDVINKTSSELI
-295 TDIEKNYKA
+295 TAIEKNYKA
-304 IVKERGA
+304 ILKERGA
-311 ELTNEK
+311 ELT
-317 DPVEELATEIDNFL
+317 DTELKE
-331 FEVDKDGYT
+331 
-340 ATVDDREAYRDDL
+340 
-353 ITSISIG
+353 
-360 RCEIVVEWL
+360 
-369 QDIVSEGSEESKK
+369 
-382 AAELLDKLSP
+382 
-392 YINPQIDKNAEINAP
+392 P
-407 AIETPQTE
+407 ALETPNTD
-415 DLSDVPV
+415 DLSDIPV
-422 PDPAISREALLS
+422 PDPALSCEALQS

-451 ELFIQDIPVYCIFT
+451 ELFMQDIPVYCIYT

-479 QHDGMFGVEKT
+479 QHDGMFAVEKS
-490 DWVKAVEA
+490 DWAKAVET

-503 TAFLESPTDAFAL
+503 SAFFESPTDAFAL

-533 EFLDKHGLEISRDN
+533 EFLKKHGLDISRDN
-547 YSLVATGELKKQGET
+547 YSLIATGELKKQGEI
-562 VQVLDSIYEDFNIHI
+562 VQVLDGIYEDFNIHL

-588 SDIIALKQGNDVSFY
+588 SDIIALKRGNDVSFY
-603 YVDSIGFAPV
+603 YVDSIGFTPV
-613 PDFLQ
+613 HDFLQ
-618 QRNHLKNAEIS
+618 QRNYLKNAEIS

-638 GVINNGAKSEADK
+638 GVINNGKKPETDDKSKQNDIG
-651 KKEQTNTEK
+651 K
-660 KPSVLKKLEQ
+660 KPSVLKKLED
-670 AKKQAGLVDTVPT
+670 AKKQASSLDNPM
-683 PKKTERNLTQ
+683 PKKTERNLMQ

>member
-1 MSEKAKDTKSNKD
+1 MSEKTDNFKNGKD
-14 RLKEITDSIEKGI
+14 RLKEIIDSIEKGI
-27 KEVFESGK
+27 KEVFESGR
-35 YAEYLQVMSRFH
+35 YTEYLQVMSRFH
-47 NYSFNNTLLIYM
+47 NYSFNNTMLIYM

-69 FNKWKDKFGRSVN
+69 FNKWKDKFERNVN

-108 TQLPMRDE
+108 TKLPMRDE
-116 NGKIIKEEKEISIP
+116 NGEIIKEEKEVSIP

-159 ENFEMLKEAIS
+159 ENFDMLKEAIS
-170 RSAPVPVSFK
+170 RSAPVPISFK

-191 PKKQEIVIREGM
+191 PKRQEIVIREGM

-215 SAHAKLHNPANIP
+215 SAHAKLHNPAYIP
-228 EAEETKK
+228 ETDDKSK
-235 LTRSDEEVQAESIAY
+235 LSRSDEEVQAESIAY
-250 TVCAYFGIETGENSF
+250 TVCAYFGIETGKNSF

-271 SRSKELKELKA
+271 SQNKELKELKE
-282 SLDIINKTSSELI
+282 SLDIINKTSSDLI
-295 TDIEKNYKA
+295 TAIEKNYKA

-311 ELTNEK
+311 ELPSQT
-317 DPVEELATEIDNFL
+317 DPVEELANEIDNFV
-331 FEVDKDGYT
+331 FNFDPYDYKDRI
-340 ATVDDREAYRDDL
+340 DDREAYRDDL
-353 ITSISIG
+353 ITSILIG
-360 RCEIVVEWL
+360 RCEGIVEWL
-369 QDIVSEGSEESKK
+369 QDIVSEGSEDSKK

-415 DLSDVPV
+415 ALSDIPV

-451 ELFIQDIPVYCIFT
+451 ELFVQDIPVYCIYT

-479 QHDGMFGVEKT
+479 QHDGMFGIEKA
-490 DWVKAVEA
+490 DWEKALETF
-498 VKEKE
+498 KEKE
-503 TAFLESPTDAFAL
+503 KAFLESPSDAFAL

-521 SEATDEHRFMNT
+521 SEATDEHRFMNM
-533 EFLDKHGLEISRDN
+533 EFLKKHGLEISRDN
-547 YSLVATGELKKQGET
+547 YSLVATGELKKQGEI
-562 VQVLDSIYEDFNIHI
+562 VQVLDSIYEDFNIHL

-588 SDIIALKQGNDVSFY
+588 SDIIALKRGNDVSFY
-603 YVDSIGFAPV
+603 YVDSIGFTPV
-613 PDFLQ
+613 HDFLPQ
-618 QRNHLKNAEIS
+618 KNYLKNAEIS

-638 GVINNGAKSEADK
+638 GVINNGKKPETDDKSKQNDIG
-651 KKEQTNTEK
+651 K
-660 KPSVLKKLEQ
+660 KPSVLKRLED
-670 AKKQAGLVDTVPT
+670 AKKQAGSLDNPM
-683 PKKTERNLTQ
+683 PKKTERNLIQ

>member
-1 MSEKAKDTKSNKD
+1 MSEKTGNFRNNKD
-14 RLKEITDSIEKGI
+14 RLKEIIDSIEKGI
-27 KEVFESGK
+27 KEVFESGR
-35 YAEYLQVMSRFH
+35 YTEYLQVMSRFH
-47 NYSFNNTLLIYM
+47 NYSFNNTMLIYM

-69 FNKWKDKFGRSVN
+69 FNKWKDKFERNVN

-108 TQLPMRDE
+108 TKLPMRDE
-116 NGKIIKEEKEISIP
+116 NDEIIKEEKEVSIP

-159 ENFEMLKEAIS
+159 ENFDMLKEAIS
-170 RSAPVPVSFK
+170 RSAPVPISFK

-191 PKKQEIVIREGM
+191 PKRQEIVIREGM

-215 SAHAKLHNPANIP
+215 SAHAKLHNPAYIP
-228 EAEETKK
+228 ETDDKSK
-235 LTRSDEEVQAESIAY
+235 LSRSDEEVQAESIAY

-271 SRSKELKELKA
+271 SQNKELKELKE
-282 SLDIINKTSSELI
+282 SLDIINKTSSDLI
-295 TDIEKNYKA
+295 TAIEKNYKA

-311 ELTNEK
+311 ELT
-317 DPVEELATEIDNFL
+317 DTELKE
-331 FEVDKDGYT
+331 
-340 ATVDDREAYRDDL
+340 
-353 ITSISIG
+353 
-360 RCEIVVEWL
+360 
-369 QDIVSEGSEESKK
+369 
-382 AAELLDKLSP
+382 
-392 YINPQIDKNAEINAP
+392 P

-415 DLSDVPV
+415 DLSDIPV

-451 ELFIQDIPVYCIFT
+451 ELFMQDIPVYCIYT

-479 QHDGMFGVEKT
+479 QHDGMFGIE
-490 DWVKAVEA
+490 KAVWAKALESF
-498 VKEKE
+498 KEKE
-503 TAFLESPTDAFAL
+503 KTFLESPSDAFAL

-533 EFLDKHGLEISRDN
+533 EFLEKHGLEISRDN
-547 YSLVATGELKKQGET
+547 YSLIATGELKKQGET
-562 VQVLDSIYEDFNIHI
+562 VQVLDSIYEDFNIHL

-588 SDIIALKQGNDVSFY
+588 SDIIALKRGNDVSFY
-603 YVDSIGFAPV
+603 YVDSIGFTPV
-613 PDFLQ
+613 HDFLP
-618 QRNHLKNAEIS
+618 QRNYLKNAEIS

-638 GVINNGAKSEADK
+638 GVINNGKKPETDDKSKQNDIG
-651 KKEQTNTEK
+651 K
-660 KPSVLKKLEQ
+660 KPSVLKRLED
-670 AKKQAGLVDTVPT
+670 AKKQAGSLDNPM
-683 PKKTERNLTQ
+683 PKKTERNLIQ